1 MMIDPKITTV
11 HTSRTLDSKEET
23 AKDIE
28 DFAPSPS
35 EKRPMER
42 RSEGRII
49 ESRIRESQE
58 STRSTLAIVL
68 FTAYTVTTVC
78 VLLIASFAQINQED
92 RKEIV
97 LLIITSQV
105 TLMGSALGFYFGKEN

>member
-1 MMIDPKITTV
+1 MMDSNMTTV
-11 HTSRTLDSKEET
+11 HTSRTLDSNDKA

-28 DFAPSPS
+28 DCAPS
-35 EKRPMER
+35 EKPPIER
-42 RSEGRII
+42 RSEGRLEEIK
-49 ESRIRESQE
+49 SRIRESQE
-58 STRSTLAIVL
+58 STRSNLAIAL

-78 VLLIASFAQINQED
+78 VLLIASLTQINQED